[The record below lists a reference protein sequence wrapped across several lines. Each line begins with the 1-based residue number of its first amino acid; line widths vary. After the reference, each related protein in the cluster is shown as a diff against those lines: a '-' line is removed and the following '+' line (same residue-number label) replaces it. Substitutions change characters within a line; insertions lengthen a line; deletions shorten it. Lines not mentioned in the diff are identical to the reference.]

1 VDEGDAGVVDAPLA
15 VAGAARGGVGGGRV
29 GGAEADGDG
38 DLLHGCGGGE
48 DNGRRAWLGVGI
60 SNFGVSGGRS
70 GGTGKRVGACVVT
83 PVRWAGLY

>member
-15 VAGAARGGVGGGRV
+15 VAASAGAARGGVGGGWV
-29 GGAEADGDG
+29 GRAEADGDG

-70 GGTGKRVGACVVT
+70 GGTGKKKGEERA
-83 PVRWAGLY
+83 W

>member
-1 VDEGDAGVVDAPLA
+1 MDEGDAGVVDAPLA

-48 DNGRRAWLGVGI
+48 DNGRRACLVR
-60 SNFGVSGGRS
+60 GGDFKFRWCER
-70 GGTGKRVGACVVT
+70 GGAGA
-83 PVRWAGLY
+83 REKKGEERAW